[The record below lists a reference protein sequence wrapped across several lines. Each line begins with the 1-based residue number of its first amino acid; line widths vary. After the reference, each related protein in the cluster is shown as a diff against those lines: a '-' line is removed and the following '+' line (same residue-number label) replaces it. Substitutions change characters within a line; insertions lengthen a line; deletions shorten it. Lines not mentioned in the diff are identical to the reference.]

1 MRRLRESGTTML
13 SIEGI
18 LLQGGLFR
26 LSVADASALAGYD
39 VAALSLDEVNQTLPI
54 AIKGKPLSATVIQ
67 EREPV
72 T

>member
-54 AIKGKPLSATVIQ
+54 AIKGMPLSATVIQ